1 MRITYLGHSCFRI
14 KGRDA
19 EVVTD
24 PFTGIGLPEPEAKAD
39 LVLCSHGHRDHSY
52 VGRTAKKDAKV
63 LVGFIGETAYAG
75 VKVKGILTFHDDEKG
90 EKRGRNSVYV
100 FELDGITL
108 CHLGDLGH
116 ELSSEEC
123 QAIGKVGV
131 LFVPVGGFFTIGP
144 EVADRVCE
152 KISPKISIPM
162 HFRTPKHTANFDRLS
177 TVEDFTRL
185 RDNVERV
192 GTPDLELEAGKL
204 PEEPVT
210 VILEF

>member
-1 MRITYLGHSCFRI
+1 M
-14 KGRDA
+14 
-19 EVVTD
+19 
-24 PFTGIGLPEPEAKAD
+24 
-39 LVLCSHGHRDHSY
+39 
-52 VGRTAKKDAKV
+52 
-63 LVGFIGETAYAG
+63 
-75 VKVKGILTFHDDEKG
+75 
-90 EKRGRNSVYV
+90 
-100 FELDGITL
+100 DGITL

-123 QAIGKVGV
+123 QAIGKVEV

-144 EVADRVCE
+144 EVANQVCE

-185 RDNVERV
+185 RKNVERV
-192 GTPDLELEAGKL
+192 DTPDLKLDAGKL
-204 PEEPVT
+204 PKEPIT